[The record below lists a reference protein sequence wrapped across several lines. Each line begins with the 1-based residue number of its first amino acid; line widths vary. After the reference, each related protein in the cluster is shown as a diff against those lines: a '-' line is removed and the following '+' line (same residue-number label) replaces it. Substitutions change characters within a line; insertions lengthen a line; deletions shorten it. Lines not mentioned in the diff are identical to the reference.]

1 MQLSMELRNRHVL
14 SMELSI
20 FIGIKH
26 GNKYIRKKGIK
37 YVTMDNL
44 IPILNSAL
52 SMELSK
58 ENT

>member
-1 MQLSMELRNRHVL
+1 MELRNRHVL